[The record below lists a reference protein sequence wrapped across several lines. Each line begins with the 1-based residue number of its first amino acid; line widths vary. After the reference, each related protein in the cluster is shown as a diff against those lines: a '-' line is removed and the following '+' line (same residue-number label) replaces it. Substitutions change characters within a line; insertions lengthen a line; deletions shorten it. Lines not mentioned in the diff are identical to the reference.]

1 MVRINKFSSFACVN
15 TNGETKVMQK
25 EVFKTLIKEGQDE
38 IHDMDLFER
47 PFEFEEQGRYVLVGI
62 RQAGK
67 SYLLYQR
74 AKQFLH
80 DGCKLTDIVYINFDD
95 ERLLGMTSDDF
106 DLILQA
112 YSTMYEG
119 KPILFF
125 DEIQNISGWEK
136 FARRLANQKY
146 QVFITGS
153 NAKMLSRDIAT
164 TLGGR
169 YLDEKVFPYS
179 FIEFLG
185 AKGVALEKDWIYG
198 KQKNLVQLQFA
209 DYFKW
214 GGFPE
219 LLLFKNKRHWLNSL
233 YEKIVLGDVIQRNN
247 VKNEHALR
255 LAVKR
260 LAENVKQPTAYNRLA
275 NMVKSTGISTNTASV
290 IEYVRFVKEACLIFS
305 LSNYASKFVEKE
317 ISKKHYFIDNG
328 LLSIFLTDADTSL
341 LENLCAITLFKKY
354 NLDEDAPR
362 LYYYN
367 RNIEVDF
374 YIPDESVGI
383 QASYSIQD
391 YDTRKRE
398 VSALCALHKISPLT
412 SAYIITYDEEETI
425 STTNLEIQVVP
436 IWKWLTECTNAKK

>member
-1 MVRINKFSSFACVN
+1 MPQIYQKIDS
-15 TNGETKVMQK
+15 MQK
-25 EVFKTLIKEGQDE
+25 EVFRRLIKEGQDE
-38 IHDMDLFER
+38 IREIELYER
-47 PFEFEEQGRYVLVGI
+47 SFEFEEFGRYVLVGI

-74 AKQFLH
+74 AKKFLQEGR
-80 DGCKLTDIVYINFDD
+80 DIQDIVYINFDD
-95 ERLLGMTSDDF
+95 ERLLGMTADDF

-112 YSTMYEG
+112 YGTMREG
-119 KPILFF
+119 KPILLF
-125 DEIQNISGWEK
+125 DEIQNIEGWEH

-146 QVFITGS
+146 MVFVTGS

-169 YLDEKVFPYS
+169 FFDEKVFPYS
-179 FIEFLG
+179 FREYLG
-185 AKGVALEKDWIYG
+185 AVGIELEDGWMYG
-198 KQKNLVQLQFA
+198 KQRNTVQQKFA
-209 DYFKW
+209 DYFRW

-275 NMVKSTGISTNTASV
+275 NMVKSTGVSTNTASV
-290 IEYVRFVKEACLIFS
+290 IDYIRYAKEACLMFS
-305 LSNYASKFVEKE
+305 LDNYASKFVEKE
-317 ISKKHYFIDNG
+317 TAKKHYFTDNG
-328 LLSIFLTDADTSL
+328 LLNIFLTDADTSL
-341 LENLCAITLFKKY
+341 LENLCAITLYKKY
-354 NLDEDAPR
+354 NKDDDAPE

-374 YIPDESVGI
+374 FVPDEALAV
-383 QASYSIQD
+383 QAAYSIQNEE
-391 YDTRKRE
+391 TRKRE
-398 VSALCALHKISPLT
+398 VNALIELNKLKPLKE
-412 SAYIITYDEEETI
+412 ACIITYDEEEQI
-425 STTNLEIQVVP
+425 ECENLVIDVIP
-436 IWKWLTECTNAKK
+436 IWKWLLR

>member
-1 MVRINKFSSFACVN
+1 
-15 TNGETKVMQK
+15 MQK
-25 EVFKTLIKEGQDE
+25 EVFKRLIKEGQDE
-38 IHDMDLFER
+38 IREIELYER
-47 PFEFEEQGRYVLVGI
+47 SFEFEEFGRYVLVGI

-74 AKQFLH
+74 AKKFLQEGR
-80 DGCKLTDIVYINFDD
+80 DIQEIVYINFDD
-95 ERLLGMTSDDF
+95 ERLLGMTADDF

-112 YSTMYEG
+112 YGTMHEG
-119 KPILFF
+119 KPILLF
-125 DEIQNISGWEK
+125 DEIQNIEGWEH

-146 QVFITGS
+146 MVFITGS

-169 YLDEKVFPYS
+169 FFDEKVFPYS
-179 FIEFLG
+179 FREYLG
-185 AKGVALEKDWIYG
+185 AIGIELEDGWMYG
-198 KQKNLVQLQFA
+198 KQRNTVQQKFSN
-209 DYFKW
+209 YFKW

-275 NMVKSTGISTNTASV
+275 NMVKSTGVSTNTASV
-290 IEYVRFVKEACLIFS
+290 IDYIRYVKEACLMFS
-305 LSNYASKFVEKE
+305 LDNYASKFVEKE
-317 ISKKHYFIDNG
+317 TAKKHYFTDNG
-328 LLSIFLTDADTSL
+328 LLNIFLTDADTSL
-341 LENLCAITLFKKY
+341 LENLCAITLYKKY
-354 NLDEDAPR
+354 NKDDDAPG

-374 YIPDESVGI
+374 FIPDEALAI
-383 QASYSIQD
+383 QAAYSIQNE
-391 YDTRKRE
+391 DTRKRE
-398 VSALCALHKISPLT
+398 VTALIELNKLKPLKE
-412 SAYIITYDEEETI
+412 ACIITYDEEEQI
-425 STTNLEIQVVP
+425 ECENLVIDVIP
-436 IWKWLTECTNAKK
+436 IWKWLLR